1 MTRRAL
7 LSLMALA
14 ACGPAAQQLSV
25 RGPAPQS
32 ALQCVEES
40 ATSLGYEVN
49 AHGPSDRLRL
59 ERQLAI
65 SDPASFPHHVRWYR
79 IEAKLQEQGK
89 ALDLY
94 AGAFVRYADRQLV
107 GRLVAPGPELKR
119 DLAQI
124 QQRCIQASAA
134 D

>member
-1 MTRRAL
+1 MPSRAVVCL
-7 LSLMALA
+7 VALA

-25 RGPAPQS
+25 QAPAPQS

-40 ATSLGYEVN
+40 AARLGYEV
-49 AHGPSDRLRL
+49 HPSGPPDGLRL

-65 SDPASFPHHVRWYR
+65 SDPTRFPHHVRWYR
-79 IEAKLQEQGK
+79 IEAKLQDQGRT
-89 ALDLY
+89 LDLN
-94 AGAFVRYADRQLV
+94 AGAFLRYADRHLM
-107 GRLVAPGPELKR
+107 GRLVVPGPALKG

-124 QQRCIQASAA
+124 QLRCIPEAAA

>member
-1 MTRRAL
+1 MTRPAL
-7 LSLMALA
+7 LCLLSLA
-14 ACGPAAQQLSV
+14 ACGPAAQELSV

-32 ALQCVEES
+32 ALRCVQES
-40 ATSLGYEVN
+40 ASSLGYTVDPN
-49 AHGPSDRLRL
+49 GPSDRLRL

-65 SDPASFPHHVRWYR
+65 SDPTRFPHHVRWYR
-79 IEAKLQEQGK
+79 IEAKLQDQGK

-94 AGAFVRYADRQLV
+94 AGSFVRYADRHLV
-107 GRLVAPGPELKR
+107 GRLVAPGPALQR

-124 QQRCIQASAA
+124 QHSCIQTSAA